1 MKGFNKEEAS
11 SWIKN
16 KSLKSQELLPPL
28 LSHLNKSRGFRKQQE
43 DNPGLEMDSNPANVY
58 SQHTMTR
65 DLNSDVRQT
74 LRWQAFVTFQY
85 FWIGRAPLLA
95 NWVSG

>member
-28 LSHLNKSRGFRKQQE
+28 LSHLNKPRGFRKQQE
-43 DNPGLEMDSNPANVY
+43 DNPGLEMDGNPASAY

-65 DLNSDVRQT
+65 GLNAEVRQI

-85 FWIGRAPLLA
+85 F
-95 NWVSG
+95 

>member
-16 KSLKSQELLPPL
+16 KSLKSQERLPPL
-28 LSHLNKSRGFRKQQE
+28 LSHPNKSRGFRKQQE
-43 DNPGLEMDSNPANVY
+43 DNPGLEMDSNPANAY

-65 DLNSDVRQT
+65 DLNSEVNS
-74 LRWQAFVTFQY
+74 A
-85 FWIGRAPLLA
+85 GRPLLL
-95 NWVSG
+95 SSISELGEHHY

>member
-16 KSLKSQELLPPL
+16 KSLKSQELPPL
-28 LSHLNKSRGFRKQQE
+28 LSHLNKPRGFRKQQE
-43 DNPGLEMDSNPANVY
+43 DNPGLEIDGNPASAY

-65 DLNSDVRQT
+65 GLNAEVRADT
-74 LRWQAFVTFQY
+74 SA
-85 FWIGRAPLLA
+85 GRLLLL
-95 NWVSG
+95 SSISELGEHHY